1 MDVGASS
8 YWSEIATVQTLDNLL
23 MQKVITLDEYLERL
37 PEGFVSMKQELID
50 KRRGINGPSAPMG
63 GGGGTTAPMMDMN
76 QQIPVKGGGGYGQLQ
91 RALNT
96 TGIA

>member
-1 MDVGASS
+1 
-8 YWSEIATVQTLDNLL
+8 
-23 MQKVITLDEYLERL
+23 
-37 PEGFVSMKQELID
+37 MKQELID
-50 KRRGINGPSAPMG
+50 KRRGINGPSAPM